1 MQPVIESI
9 REWFIQCPLLDENYP
24 LGVDYLPDVRS
35 YSIDTLP
42 TTPVYKKYVDGGKLY
57 QYDFTFTSKESFDG
71 DTRTMID
78 NSEFYRSL
86 SEWVETMS
94 REGSLPNIDGH
105 HSCWIEE
112 TTHGYLFTA
121 DTDLARYQAQFKLI
135 YK

>member
-1 MQPVIESI
+1 MQAVIESI
-9 REWFIQCPLLDENYP
+9 REWFLTCPLLDEDYP
-24 LGVDYLPDVRS
+24 LGIDYLPDVKS

-42 TTPVYKKYVDGGKLY
+42 TSPVYKQYVDGGKLY
-57 QYDFTFTSKESFDG
+57 QYDFTFTSKEAFDG

-78 NSEFYRSL
+78 NSEFYREL
-86 SEWVETMS
+86 SEWVAAAE
-94 REGSLPNIDGH
+94 LPKLDGH
-105 HSCWIEE
+105 RSCWIEE

>member
-1 MQPVIESI
+1 MQAVIESI
-9 REWFIQCPLLDENYP
+9 REWFLNCPLLDEDYP
-24 LGVDYLPDVRS
+24 LGIDYLPDVKS

-42 TTPVYKKYVDGGKLY
+42 TSPVYKQYVDGGKLY
-57 QYDFTFTSKESFDG
+57 QYDFTFTSKEAFDG

-78 NSEFYRSL
+78 NSEFYRAL
-86 SEWVETMS
+86 SEWVAAAE
-94 REGSLPNIDGH
+94 LPKLDGH
-105 HSCWIEE
+105 RACWIEE